1 MIKELIAVAAGGALG
16 SAARYLISYSWLAG
30 LTVGGLPA
38 GTFTVNVVGSMLIG
52 FLAETLNSSMA
63 VWLLCV
69 GFCGGFTTFSTFS
82 NESLSLLKQGNLAAF
97 ALYVAASISLG
108 IGCVFIGSWCGKH
121 LFAQP

>member
-52 FLAETLNSSMA
+52 FLAEALNSSMA

-82 NESLSLLKQGNLAAF
+82 LETAELIKNGSIALAVLYIVLSVSVGA
-97 ALYVAASISLG
+97 
-108 IGCVFIGSWCGKH
+108 
-121 LFAQP
+121 LFAFLPQLVIK

>member
-38 GTFTVNVVGSMLIG
+38 GAFTVNVVGSMLIG
-52 FLAETLNSSMA
+52 FLAEALNSSMA

-82 NESLSLLKQGNLAAF
+82 ADFIRLVRAGNHTAAL
-97 ALYVAASISLG
+97 LYVIVTVAICALG
-108 IGCVFIGSWCGKH
+108 TLAGAKIATTLGR
-121 LFAQP
+121 

>member
-52 FLAETLNSSMA
+52 FLAEALNSSMA

-82 NESLSLLKQGNLAAF
+82 ADRTGNHTAAL
-97 ALYVAASISLG
+97 LYVIVTVAVCALG
-108 IGCVFIGSWCGKH
+108 TLAGAKMATTLGR
-121 LFAQP
+121 